1 MGRQDVAQLEPD
13 QLRRFTKALLND
25 IRALE
30 RMLLDNCFESG
41 DRRIGAEQELFLV
54 DRGWRPAP
62 VATEILDG
70 LAGEEFTTELAR
82 FNLEINLSPLDLNP
96 TCLRTLEGNLETLVG
111 RVRREALN
119 HRSDVVLTG
128 ILPTLQKSDLA
139 LENLTPRPR
148 YYALNDA
155 MTRRAA
161 GSYRLHIQGTDE
173 LHVEHDSILLEGCNT
188 SFQLHMQVSP
198 AEFPRLYNIALAMA
212 GPVLAA
218 SANSPILFGK
228 RLWAETRIALF
239 QQALDIRRTTP
250 HVREL
255 TPRVR
260 FGESWVKDSVLEI
273 FQEDVARVPSLLGTD
288 VNKDPF
294 ASLQRGEVPE
304 LRALQLYNGT
314 VYRWIRP
321 CYGILSGRP
330 HLRIEC
336 RFLPSGPSIPDEV
349 ANAALW
355 IGLLLGAAEEYDD
368 ITQLIEFDDARA
380 NLLAAARRGLNA
392 GLTWFG
398 NASTSAPELLLEK
411 LLPLAR
417 RGLASAQIDPQDAD
431 HYLHIIESRVTSGNT
446 GARWL
451 SQSLTEMG
459 PHGTRA
465 ERMAALTAGVAHRQ
479 QKGLP
484 VHEWDPARLGEG
496 GGWRYHYRRVEQYM
510 TTDLFTVKEDEIVDL
525 AALLM
530 DWKRIRQVLVEDDER
545 RLAGW
550 VTYGSLL
557 RLYTSGQASKSPSAV
572 SIKEI
577 MEQPPVEVAP
587 ETETLEAIA
596 LMRKHKVRSL
606 PVTKAGKLVGIVSVE
621 DFIPIAERL
630 LEEKL
635 EDE

>member
-1 MGRQDVAQLEPD
+1 MGRLDVAELEPD
-13 QLRRFTKALLND
+13 KLRKFTKALLND

-30 RMLLDNCFESG
+30 RMLLDECFDSG
-41 DRRIGAEQELFLV
+41 VRRIGAEQELFLV
-54 DRGWRPAP
+54 DKGWRPAP
-62 VATEILDG
+62 MATEILDG
-70 LAGEEFTTELAR
+70 LTEPEFTTELAK
-82 FNLEINLSPLDLNP
+82 FNLEINLPPLDLEP
-96 TCLRTLEGNLETLVG
+96 TCFRTLEDNLERLVG
-111 RVRREALN
+111 RVRSEALK
-119 HRSDVVLTG
+119 HRADVVLTG

-148 YYALNDA
+148 YQALNDA
-155 MTRRAA
+155 MTKRAA

-198 AEFPRLYNIALAMA
+198 AEFPRFYNIALAMA

-218 SANSPILFGK
+218 CANSPILFGK

-260 FGESWVKDSVLEI
+260 FGEAWVRTSVLEI
-273 FQEDVARVPSLLGTD
+273 FQEDVARVPALLGTEVD
-288 VNKDPF
+288 TDPF
-294 ASLQRGEVPE
+294 AALQRGDAPE
-304 LRALQLYNGT
+304 LQALQLYNGT
-314 VYRWIRP
+314 VYRWVRP
-321 CYGILSGRP
+321 CYGILNRKP

-336 RFLPSGPSIPDEV
+336 RFLPSGPSIPDQV

-355 IGLLLGAAEEYDD
+355 IGVLLGAADEYDD
-368 ITQLIEFDDARA
+368 ITRRLEFDDARA

-392 GLTWFG
+392 GFTWFD
-398 NASTSAPELLLEK
+398 NASTSAPELLLDE

-417 RGLASAQIDPQDAD
+417 KGLQLAEIDSQDID
-431 HYLHIIESRVTSGNT
+431 RYLRIIENRVSSGKT

-451 SQSLTEMG
+451 SNSLTRMG
-459 PHGTRA
+459 AHGTRA
-465 ERMAALTAGVAHRQ
+465 ERMAALTAAAAHRQ
-479 QKGLP
+479 RKGLP
-484 VHEWDPARLGEG
+484 VHDWEPARLGEG

-557 RLYTSGQASKSPSAV
+557 RLYTSGQASKNSTAV
-572 SIKEI
+572 SIKDI
-577 MEQPPVEVAP
+577 MEQAPVAIAP

-606 PVTKAGKLVGIVSVE
+606 PVTKNGKLVGIVSVE

>member
-1 MGRQDVAQLEPD
+1 MGRQDVAELEPD

-30 RMLLDNCFESG
+30 RMVSEDCFESG

-54 DRGWRPAP
+54 NKGWRPAP
-62 VATEILDG
+62 VATQILEG
-70 LAGEEFTTELAR
+70 LNGEEFTTELAK
-82 FNLEINLSPLDLNP
+82 FNLEINLPPLDLTP
-96 TCLRTLEGNLETLVG
+96 TCFSTLEENLETLVG
-111 RVRREALN
+111 RVRSEALQ
-119 HRSDVVLTG
+119 HRADVVLTG
-128 ILPTLQKSDLA
+128 ILPTLQKSDLS
-139 LENLTPRPR
+139 LDNLTPRPR

-198 AEFPRLYNIALAMA
+198 LEFARFYNIALAVA

-218 SANSPILFGK
+218 CTNSPLLFGK

-260 FGESWVKDSVLEI
+260 FGESWVKKSVLEI
-273 FQEDVARVPSLLGTD
+273 FQEDVARVPPLLGTD
-288 VNKDPF
+288 VEQDPF

-304 LRALQLYNGT
+304 LKALQLYNGT

-321 CYGILSGRP
+321 CYGILNGKP

-336 RFLPSGPSIPDEV
+336 RFLPSGPSIPDQV

-355 IGLLLGAAEEYDD
+355 IGVLLGAAEEYED
-368 ITQLIEFDDARA
+368 ITRLLKFDDARA
-380 NLLAAARRGLNA
+380 NLLAAARRGLSA
-392 GLTWFG
+392 GFTWFE
-398 NASTSAPELLLEK
+398 NASMSAPEVVLDK

-417 RGLASAQIDPQDAD
+417 KGLQSARVDSRDAD
-431 HYLHIIESRVTSGNT
+431 RYLQIVEQRVSSGRT

-451 SQSLTEMG
+451 LQSLTEMG
-459 PHGTRA
+459 AHGTRA
-465 ERMAALTAGVAHRQ
+465 ERMAALTAAVAHRQ
-479 QKGLP
+479 QKRLP
-484 VHEWDPARLGEG
+484 VHEWEPARLGEG

-572 SIKEI
+572 SVREI
-577 MEQPPVEVAP
+577 MEQAPVEVAP

-596 LMRKHKVRSL
+596 LMRKHKVRSI
-606 PVTKAGKLVGIVSVE
+606 PVTKDGKLVGIVSVE

>member
-1 MGRQDVAQLEPD
+1 
-13 QLRRFTKALLND
+13 
-25 IRALE
+25 
-30 RMLLDNCFESG
+30 
-41 DRRIGAEQELFLV
+41 AEQELFLV
-54 DRGWRPAP
+54 DKGWRPAP
-62 VATEILDG
+62 VATELLDG
-70 LAGEEFTTELAR
+70 LDGDEFTTELAR
-82 FNLEINLSPLDLNP
+82 FNLEINLPPMDLNP
-96 TCLRTLEGNLETLVG
+96 TCFRTLEDSLESLVG
-111 RVRREALN
+111 KVRSEALR
-119 HRSDVVLTG
+119 HRADVVLTG

-188 SFQLHMQVSP
+188 SFQLQR
-198 AEFPRLYNIALAMA
+198 FYNVALAMA

-218 SANSPILFGK
+218 CANSPILFGK

-260 FGESWVKDSVLEI
+260 FGESWVKNSVLEI
-273 FQEDVARVPSLLGTD
+273 FQEDVARVPSLLGTE
-288 VNKDPF
+288 VEQDPF
-294 ASLQRGEVPE
+294 AALQRGEVPE
-304 LRALQLYNGT
+304 LQALQLYNGT

-321 CYGILSGRP
+321 CYGILNAKP

-355 IGLLLGAAEEYDD
+355 IGVLLGGVEEYDD
-368 ITQLIEFDDARA
+368 ITRLLEFDDARA
-380 NLLAAARRGLNA
+380 NLLAAARR
-392 GLTWFG
+392 
-398 NASTSAPELLLEK
+398 
-411 LLPLAR
+411 
-417 RGLASAQIDPQDAD
+417 
-431 HYLHIIESRVTSGNT
+431 RVSCGST

-451 SQSLTEMG
+451 TQSLTEMG
-459 PHGTRA
+459 AHGTRA
-465 ERMAALTAGVAHRQ
+465 ERMAALTAAIAHRQ
-479 QKGLP
+479 QRELP
-484 VHEWDPARLGEG
+484 VHDWELAMLGEG

-557 RLYTSGQASKSPSAV
+557 RLYTSGQASKGPAAV
-572 SIKEI
+572 SIREI
-577 MEQPPVEVAP
+577 MERVPVEIAP

-596 LMRKHKVRSL
+596 LMRKHQVRSL
-606 PVTKAGKLVGIVSVE
+606 PVTKGGKLVGIVSVE

>member
-1 MGRQDVAQLEPD
+1 
-13 QLRRFTKALLND
+13 
-25 IRALE
+25 
-30 RMLLDNCFESG
+30 
-41 DRRIGAEQELFLV
+41 
-54 DRGWRPAP
+54 
-62 VATEILDG
+62 
-70 LAGEEFTTELAR
+70 
-82 FNLEINLSPLDLNP
+82 
-96 TCLRTLEGNLETLVG
+96 
-111 RVRREALN
+111 
-119 HRSDVVLTG
+119 
-128 ILPTLQKSDLA
+128 
-139 LENLTPRPR
+139 
-148 YYALNDA
+148 
-155 MTRRAA
+155 
-161 GSYRLHIQGTDE
+161 
-173 LHVEHDSILLEGCNT
+173 
-188 SFQLHMQVSP
+188 
-198 AEFPRLYNIALAMA
+198 
-212 GPVLAA
+212 
-218 SANSPILFGK
+218 
-228 RLWAETRIALF
+228 
-239 QQALDIRRTTP
+239 
-250 HVREL
+250 
-255 TPRVR
+255 
-260 FGESWVKDSVLEI
+260 
-273 FQEDVARVPSLLGTD
+273 
-288 VNKDPF
+288 
-294 ASLQRGEVPE
+294 
-304 LRALQLYNGT
+304 
-314 VYRWIRP
+314 
-321 CYGILSGRP
+321 
-330 HLRIEC
+330 
-336 RFLPSGPSIPDEV
+336 
-349 ANAALW
+349 
-355 IGLLLGAAEEYDD
+355 LGAAEEYDD
-368 ITQLIEFDDARA
+368 ITQLLEFDDARA

-398 NASTSAPELLLEK
+398 NTSTSAPELVLEK

-417 RGLASAQIDPQDAD
+417 RGLASAQIDPQDANR
-431 HYLHIIESRVTSGNT
+431 YLHIIECRVSSGNT

-459 PHGTRA
+459 AHGTRA

-484 VHEWDPARLGEG
+484 VHEWEPARLGEG

-572 SIKEI
+572 SIGEI

-606 PVTKAGKLVGIVSVE
+606 PVTKDGKLVGIVSVE